1 MHLLVLDDYEDI
13 KAASGLMIK
22 EVSQEKIGPE
32 QEFEEWADP
41 DRQRWVES
49 ILT

>member
-1 MHLLVLDDYEDI
+1 MTSKDI

-22 EVSQEKIGPE
+22 DISQEKIGPE
-32 QEFEEWADP
+32 QGFEKWVDP

-49 ILT
+49 ILTSGKHMG